1 MCCNVD
7 TDNSPKRSPKG
18 TPKTRDVIVEL
29 MRKNPA
35 ITIAEIAAIVSI
47 NHKNGC
53 YYLWLLVLTLFPYIS
68 IMIPVRSAHMF
79 YISYVLFLAG
89 ILITKYM

>member
-47 NHKNGC
+47 NERNVKKHSRNLQNEGIIRRVDGNNGGR
-53 YYLWLLVLTLFPYIS
+53 WE
-68 IMIPVRSAHMF
+68 IMQ
-79 YISYVLFLAG
+79 
-89 ILITKYM
+89 